1 MPVATGSSALADDD
15 NHGRMS
21 IAVVIIAMF
30 VDIDSRVGIP
40 RACRQPAGWRG
51 SCLSCAFAGCNLRA
65 RIRDQR
71 KSGRSRPMHHRFMT
85 AMTVAVATLV
95 GSALAAGAQE
105 SYPSKPIRLI
115 VPEVV
120 GSAADLMS
128 RIIGQRLGEAL
139 GQPVTFENLFLEA
152 GVDKGIKAA
161 PDGYTLIYGSSG
173 NLALLP
179 HVKKVTFDPVKDLTP
194 VARFVIQPTLIASN
208 ASLPVKSLQELVA
221 LIKANPDKLRMST
234 AGAGTAG
241 HFAGEMFIAMAGV
254 KPVVVHYNGGGPAID
269 AVVNNDSQWT
279 VAPIGGRMPHVK
291 SGKLKAIAMGSPTRL
306 RLLPDVP
313 TVIESGYPGYQAT
326 GWGAIFVPNGTPQP
340 IIDKLNATIAKAVT
354 LPEVKKQFEE
364 QGTEGAS
371 STQAEMAKLLR
382 EEYAR
387 LGELAKSIGVK
398 VN

>member
-1 MPVATGSSALADDD
+1 
-15 NHGRMS
+15 
-21 IAVVIIAMF
+21 
-30 VDIDSRVGIP
+30 
-40 RACRQPAGWRG
+40 
-51 SCLSCAFAGCNLRA
+51 
-65 RIRDQR
+65 
-71 KSGRSRPMHHRFMT
+71 MHHPFMT
-85 AMTVAVATLV
+85 AMTVAAATLV

-105 SYPSKPIRLI
+105 NYPSKPIRLI

-221 LIKANPDKLRMST
+221 MMKANPDKLRMST

-279 VAPIGGRMPHVK
+279 VAPIGGRLPHVR
-291 SGKLKAIAMGSPTRL
+291 SGKLKALAIGSPTRL
-306 RLLPDVP
+306 TLLPEVP
-313 TVIESGYPGYQAT
+313 TVAESGYPGFNAV
-326 GWGAIFVPNGTPQP
+326 GWGGIFVPNGTPQP
-340 IIDKLNATIAKAVT
+340 IIDKLNATIAKVVT

-364 QGTEGAS
+364 QGTEGAG